1 MRRARAEV
9 KLTKY
14 DAAANDTEDDHKDR
28 KQTSSCIC
36 LFLRTQCLG
45 HVMVVVVTLSL
56 IYFLAA
62 MNICRPMILL

>member
-28 KQTSSCIC
+28 EQTSSCIC
-36 LFLRTQCLG
+36 LFVCSCVLNVWAT
-45 HVMVVVVTLSL
+45 
-56 IYFLAA
+56 
-62 MNICRPMILL
+62 